1 MKRPKK
7 EFSSRKSLKYRGTE
21 CLNCGHPLDRSDI
34 YCPSCS
40 QLNSKKHLSLADFFA
55 EFLSSILV
63 YDSRLR
69 NTIKDLLFKPGVI
82 TRNYVNGQRLKY
94 ANPFRFFLSVSIIYF
109 LLQGLVSYINPSDKS
124 NIINVSDSSPKKDSI
139 AKVVEKKAEESP
151 DNKELQLASKY
162 LRDSIVANDFN
173 LIQTEAESA
182 PESESEY
189 YSEKELDTMS
199 FAKKYYSRNLMYIDF
214 YSEKKI
220 ENPRIALDSLHHLN
234 TPKHRWLYSRA
245 VAFTKINDN
254 PSSFITYLTSKVPFF
269 LFFFTPFYA
278 FFFWMIYSR
287 EKFSYMEHMIFV
299 FHIFSFVFLAL
310 LILRIPDIIFNTGI
324 FQKLLFVILGPIYFY
339 KALRNFYGQKRII
352 TIFKFVFLNIIF
364 FLGFSLGTL
373 LFVVAN
379 AAIY

>member
-1 MKRPKK
+1 MKGNNK
-7 EFSSRKSLKYRGTE
+7 ESNSRKSLKYRGTE

-34 YCPSCS
+34 YCPNCS
-40 QLNSKKHLSLADFFA
+40 QLNSKKHLSLSDFFA

-82 TRNYVNGQRLKY
+82 TRNYVKGQRLKY

-124 NIINVSDSSPKKDSI
+124 NIINVSNSSPEKDSI
-139 AKVVEKKAEESP
+139 AKVVEKKAEERP
-151 DNKELQLASKY
+151 YNKDLQLAAKY
-162 LRDSIVANDFN
+162 LSDSISDENFK
-173 LIQTEAESA
+173 LIQKETEAAAESGT
-182 PESESEY
+182 EY
-189 YSEKELDTMS
+189 YSEEELDTMS
-199 FAKKYYSRNLMYIDF
+199 FVESYYSRNMMYIDF

-220 ENPRIALDSLHHLN
+220 ENPQIALDSLHHLN
-234 TPKHRWLYSRA
+234 TPMRRWLYSRA

-254 PSSFITYLTSKVPFF
+254 PSSFINYLTSKVPFF

-278 FFFWMIYSR
+278 FFFWLIYSR
-287 EKFSYMEHMIFV
+287 KKFSYMEHMIFV
-299 FHIFSFVFLAL
+299 FHIFSFVFLSL
-310 LILRIPDIIFNTGI
+310 LILRIPDIIFNI
-324 FQKLLFVILGPIYFY
+324 DVFQKLLFLIFGPIYFY
-339 KALRNFYGQKRII
+339 KALRNFYGQKRFI
-352 TIFKFVFLNIIF
+352 TILKFVFLNIIF
-364 FLGFSLGTL
+364 FLGFGLGTV